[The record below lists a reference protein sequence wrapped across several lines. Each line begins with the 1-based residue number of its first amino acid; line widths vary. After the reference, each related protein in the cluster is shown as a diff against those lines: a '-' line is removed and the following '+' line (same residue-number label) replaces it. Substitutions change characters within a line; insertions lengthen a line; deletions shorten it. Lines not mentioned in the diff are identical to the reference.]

1 MHCAGTRSTQG
12 TGRLHIIITN
22 SRGLYT
28 RHYFQSQKGHL
39 GQLAVFGQPR
49 DALHPSAFSVEAAE
63 KWALERSAKLPKD
76 LFRLTAL
83 WSISFVRQPARKE
96 RKTCYIM
103 RLAQSQNYGLSTA
116 LGGRIS
122 SPDGDIVG
130 LDTRVILRKKLY
142 RSHVDRTALVDL
154 VMGHVSRSADRSVCL
169 DGTLATKYEARS
181 EIFAYEAE
189 EVLRRKRMK
198 NRRRTR
204 PHALVIGATAGII
217 GALVK
222 RGFRVSATDMSP
234 DVLGLRLGGV
244 KVESGRDANA
254 QRMKEADVAIITGMT
269 LPNRT
274 LASLIELAREHNTST
289 MVWAISG
296 RNCGHYYTEHGVDCV
311 ISDPSPFLLLP
322 GPATVAIWRRKAG
335 NAE

>member
-1 MHCAGTRSTQG
+1 
-12 TGRLHIIITN
+12 
-22 SRGLYT
+22 
-28 RHYFQSQKGHL
+28 
-39 GQLAVFGQPR
+39 
-49 DALHPSAFSVEAAE
+49 
-63 KWALERSAKLPKD
+63 
-76 LFRLTAL
+76 
-83 WSISFVRQPARKE
+83 
-96 RKTCYIM
+96 M